1 MNIFRE
7 IDAFYGDEQKGRGD
21 PLHSIF
27 RLAGQIRRELGPKG
41 YLLDNYLDLVLQ
53 GLNMVVTGEAVEEG
67 TEAAYQF
74 QLKLLS
80 HIVDGTE
87 PEEPHPLFDHVREV
101 YQRYPK
107 IRSFQERRTRLYL
120 LMALAEEELLEQLK
134 ATIPELPGA
143 KLLPLVTVPELVNNL
158 VYDKCD
164 AVVLDA
170 AVAQKYG
177 AEVTGVDDLNQTFEL
192 LTSGRID
199 ATLNADV
206 SYHDYMRAHPEADI
220 KIACLDPDP
229 TQVAIPMRKGEE
241 SAALREAIDNYFEAN
256 PHQGILPANP
266 GN

>member
-74 QLKLLS
+74 QLRLLS

-120 LMALAEEELLEQLK
+120 LMALAEEELLEHALSRF
-134 ATIPELPGA
+134 LA
-143 KLLPLVTVPELVNNL
+143 KQERFLIGSGDIVSLNEF
-158 VYDKCD
+158 YDKIVCF
-164 AVVLDA
+164 AN
-170 AVAQKYG
+170 QSFM
-177 AEVTGVDDLNQTFEL
+177 EELNQRLQRRLQVTSMLSAFIQAYANDL
-192 LTSGRID
+192 LFQLTWRDPETSRQIFQ
-199 ATLNADV
+199 LLL
-206 SYHDYMRAHPEADI
+206 DI
-220 KIACLDPDP
+220 LS
-229 TQVAIPMRKGEE
+229 EE
-241 SAALREAIDNYFEAN
+241 T
-256 PHQGILPANP
+256 
-266 GN
+266 

>member
-107 IRSFQERRTRLYL
+107 IRSFQEL
-120 LMALAEEELLEQLK
+120 LEHALSRFLAKQERFLIGSGDIVSLNEFYDKIVCFANQSFMEELNQRLQRRLQVTSMLSAFIQGYANDLLFQL
-134 ATIPELPGA
+134 TWRDPETSRQIFQ
-143 KLLPLVTVPELVNNL
+143 LL
-158 VYDKCD
+158 
-164 AVVLDA
+164 LDI
-170 AVAQKYG
+170 
-177 AEVTGVDDLNQTFEL
+177 L
-192 LTSGRID
+192 S
-199 ATLNADV
+199 
-206 SYHDYMRAHPEADI
+206 
-220 KIACLDPDP
+220 
-229 TQVAIPMRKGEE
+229 EE
-241 SAALREAIDNYFEAN
+241 T
-256 PHQGILPANP
+256 
-266 GN
+266 

>member
-120 LMALAEEELLEQLK
+120 LMALAEEELLEHALSRF
-134 ATIPELPGA
+134 LA
-143 KLLPLVTVPELVNNL
+143 KQERFLIGSGDIVSLNEF
-158 VYDKCD
+158 YDKIVCF
-164 AVVLDA
+164 AN
-170 AVAQKYG
+170 QSFM
-177 AEVTGVDDLNQTFEL
+177 EELNQRLQRRLQVTSMLSAFIQGYANDL
-192 LTSGRID
+192 LFQLTWRDPETSRQIFQ
-199 ATLNADV
+199 LLL
-206 SYHDYMRAHPEADI
+206 DI
-220 KIACLDPDP
+220 LS
-229 TQVAIPMRKGEE
+229 EE
-241 SAALREAIDNYFEAN
+241 T
-256 PHQGILPANP
+256 
-266 GN
+266 

>member
-107 IRSFQERRTRLYL
+107 IRSFQERRTWLYL
-120 LMALAEEELLEQLK
+120 LMALAEEELLEHALSRF
-134 ATIPELPGA
+134 LA
-143 KLLPLVTVPELVNNL
+143 KQERFLIGSGDIVSLNEF
-158 VYDKCD
+158 YDKIVCF
-164 AVVLDA
+164 AN
-170 AVAQKYG
+170 QSFM
-177 AEVTGVDDLNQTFEL
+177 EELNQRLQRRLQVTSMLSAFIQGYANDL
-192 LTSGRID
+192 LFQLTWRDPETSRQIFQ
-199 ATLNADV
+199 LLL
-206 SYHDYMRAHPEADI
+206 DI
-220 KIACLDPDP
+220 LS
-229 TQVAIPMRKGEE
+229 EE
-241 SAALREAIDNYFEAN
+241 T
-256 PHQGILPANP
+256 
-266 GN
+266 

>member
-120 LMALAEEELLEQLK
+120 LMALAEEELLEHALSRF
-134 ATIPELPGA
+134 LA
-143 KLLPLVTVPELVNNL
+143 KQERFLIGSGDIVSLNEF
-158 VYDKCD
+158 YDKIVCF
-164 AVVLDA
+164 AN
-170 AVAQKYG
+170 QSFM
-177 AEVTGVDDLNQTFEL
+177 EELNQRLQRRLQVTSMLSAFIQGYANDL
-192 LTSGRID
+192 LFQLTWRDQETSRQIFQ
-199 ATLNADV
+199 LLL
-206 SYHDYMRAHPEADI
+206 DI
-220 KIACLDPDP
+220 LS
-229 TQVAIPMRKGEE
+229 EE
-241 SAALREAIDNYFEAN
+241 T
-256 PHQGILPANP
+256 
-266 GN
+266 

>member
-120 LMALAEEELLEQLK
+120 LMALAEEELLEHALSRF
-134 ATIPELPGA
+134 LA
-143 KLLPLVTVPELVNNL
+143 KQERFLIGSGDIVSLNEF
-158 VYDKCD
+158 YDKIVCF
-164 AVVLDA
+164 AN
-170 AVAQKYG
+170 QSFM
-177 AEVTGVDDLNQTFEL
+177 EELNQRLQRRLQVTSMLSAFIQGCANDL
-192 LTSGRID
+192 LFQLTWRDPETSRQIFQ
-199 ATLNADV
+199 LLL
-206 SYHDYMRAHPEADI
+206 DI
-220 KIACLDPDP
+220 LS
-229 TQVAIPMRKGEE
+229 EE
-241 SAALREAIDNYFEAN
+241 T
-256 PHQGILPANP
+256 
-266 GN
+266 

>member
-41 YLLDNYLDLVLQ
+41 YLLDNYLGLVLQ
-53 GLNMVVTGEAVEEG
+53 GLNMGVTGEAVEEG

-120 LMALAEEELLEQLK
+120 LMALAEEELLEHALSRFLAKQERFL
-134 ATIPELPGA
+134 IGSGDIVSLSEL
-143 KLLPLVTVPELVNNL
+143 
-158 VYDKCD
+158 YDKIVCLTD
-164 AVVLDA
+164 QSFMEELD
-170 AVAQKYG
+170 QRLRQRLQ
-177 AEVTGVDDLNQTFEL
+177 VTSMLSAFIQGYANDLLFQLTWRDPETSRQIFQL
-192 LTSGRID
+192 L
-199 ATLNADV
+199 L
-206 SYHDYMRAHPEADI
+206 DI
-220 KIACLDPDP
+220 LS
-229 TQVAIPMRKGEE
+229 EE
-241 SAALREAIDNYFEAN
+241 T
-256 PHQGILPANP
+256 
-266 GN
+266 

>member
-120 LMALAEEELLEQLK
+120 LMALAEEELLEHALSRFLAKQERFLIGSGDIVSLNEFYDKIVCFANQSFMEELNQRLQRRLQVTSMLSAFIQGYANDLLFQL
-134 ATIPELPGA
+134 TWRDPESSKQIFQILLDVLPG
-143 KLLPLVTVPELVNNL
+143 
-158 VYDKCD
+158 
-164 AVVLDA
+164 
-170 AVAQKYG
+170 
-177 AEVTGVDDLNQTFEL
+177 
-192 LTSGRID
+192 
-199 ATLNADV
+199 
-206 SYHDYMRAHPEADI
+206 EA
-220 KIACLDPDP
+220 
-229 TQVAIPMRKGEE
+229 
-241 SAALREAIDNYFEAN
+241 
-256 PHQGILPANP
+256 
-266 GN
+266 

>member
-120 LMALAEEELLEQLK
+120 LMALAEEELLEHALSRF
-134 ATIPELPGA
+134 LA
-143 KLLPLVTVPELVNNL
+143 KQERFLIGSGDIVSLNEF
-158 VYDKCD
+158 YDKIVCF
-164 AVVLDA
+164 AN
-170 AVAQKYG
+170 QSFM
-177 AEVTGVDDLNQTFEL
+177 EELNQRLQRRLQVTSMLSAFIQGYANDL
-192 LTSGRID
+192 LFQLTWRDPETSRQIFPPPKD
-199 ATLNADV
+199 T
-206 SYHDYMRAHPEADI
+206 R
-220 KIACLDPDP
+220 PDEP
-229 TQVAIPMRKGEE
+229 
-241 SAALREAIDNYFEAN
+241 
-256 PHQGILPANP
+256 
-266 GN
+266 

>member
-120 LMALAEEELLEQLK
+120 LMALAEEELLEHALSRV
-134 ATIPELPGA
+134 LA
-143 KLLPLVTVPELVNNL
+143 KQERFLIGSGDIVSLNEF
-158 VYDKCD
+158 YDKIVCF
-164 AVVLDA
+164 AN
-170 AVAQKYG
+170 QSFM
-177 AEVTGVDDLNQTFEL
+177 EELNQRLQRRLQVTSMLSAFIQGYANDL
-192 LTSGRID
+192 LFQLTWRDPETSRQIFQ
-199 ATLNADV
+199 LLL
-206 SYHDYMRAHPEADI
+206 DI
-220 KIACLDPDP
+220 LS
-229 TQVAIPMRKGEE
+229 EE
-241 SAALREAIDNYFEAN
+241 T
-256 PHQGILPANP
+256 
-266 GN
+266 

>member
-87 PEEPHPLFDHVREV
+87 PEEPHPLFDHVR
-101 YQRYPK
+101 
-107 IRSFQERRTRLYL
+107 
-120 LMALAEEELLEQLK
+120 
-134 ATIPELPGA
+134 
-143 KLLPLVTVPELVNNL
+143 LVTS
-158 VYDKCD
+158 
-164 AVVLDA
+164 LD
-170 AVAQKYG
+170 
-177 AEVTGVDDLNQTFEL
+177 
-192 LTSGRID
+192 GRRFVI
-199 ATLNADV
+199 
-206 SYHDYMRAHPEADI
+206 RWQQFP
-220 KIACLDPDP
+220 
-229 TQVAIPMRKGEE
+229 
-241 SAALREAIDNYFEAN
+241 
-256 PHQGILPANP
+256 P
-266 GN
+266 GLSPISRRRHSMS

>member
-53 GLNMVVTGEAVEEG
+53 GLNMGVTGEAVEEG

-74 QLKLLS
+74 QLRLLS

-120 LMALAEEELLEQLK
+120 LMALAEEELLEHALSQFLAK
-134 ATIPELPGA
+134 QERFLIGSGDIVSLNEL
-143 KLLPLVTVPELVNNL
+143 
-158 VYDKCD
+158 YDKILCLAD
-164 AVVLDA
+164 QSFMEELGQRLRQRLQVTSMLSAFIQAYANDLLFQLTWRDPETSRQIFQLLLDI
-170 AVAQKYG
+170 
-177 AEVTGVDDLNQTFEL
+177 L
-192 LTSGRID
+192 S
-199 ATLNADV
+199 
-206 SYHDYMRAHPEADI
+206 
-220 KIACLDPDP
+220 
-229 TQVAIPMRKGEE
+229 EE
-241 SAALREAIDNYFEAN
+241 T
-256 PHQGILPANP
+256 
-266 GN
+266 

>member
-120 LMALAEEELLEQLK
+120 LMALAEEELLEHALSRF
-134 ATIPELPGA
+134 LA
-143 KLLPLVTVPELVNNL
+143 KQERFLIGYGDIVSLNEF
-158 VYDKCD
+158 YDKIVCF
-164 AVVLDA
+164 AN
-170 AVAQKYG
+170 QSFM
-177 AEVTGVDDLNQTFEL
+177 EELNQRLQRRLQVTSMLSAFIQGYANDL
-192 LTSGRID
+192 LFQLTWRDPETSRQIFQ
-199 ATLNADV
+199 LLL
-206 SYHDYMRAHPEADI
+206 DI
-220 KIACLDPDP
+220 LS
-229 TQVAIPMRKGEE
+229 EE
-241 SAALREAIDNYFEAN
+241 T
-256 PHQGILPANP
+256 
-266 GN
+266 